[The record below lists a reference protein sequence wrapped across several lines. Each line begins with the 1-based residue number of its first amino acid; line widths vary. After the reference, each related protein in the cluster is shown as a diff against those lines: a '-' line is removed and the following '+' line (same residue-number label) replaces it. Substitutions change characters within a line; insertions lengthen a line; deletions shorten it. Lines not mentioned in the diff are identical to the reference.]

1 MKKTSFLAIL
11 LAALVLAAGVVTKD
25 SELIKSYVPVLLEQ
39 LQTMDTAVPE
49 EMPPKAEAKTQEA
62 VKTADDILAVTAL
75 DIGQNLELVL
85 RDSLLE
91 PTETVVEMVAEL
103 HRVYSAKNKAYGL
116 FSEDSELAQTLRL
129 QRQGE
134 EDFLAFSRAATGRLR
149 DELAKYPFADGGF
162 VLFCH
167 YRYLA
172 VEYLL
177 VAVLSNLSSMRV
189 NENLDINPTH
199 YLDINHA
206 DIVARIDLTEWE
218 TNPESTRYLTF
229 LKGRVGRK
237 VADFFMDFL
246 GASEG
251 LNAKAQNRG
260 LLQAVDDFTA
270 EAQLDKAERQNVRQ
284 QVYSYCNEQLQAGE
298 EIELESLSKELAGV
312 SEVSFTEFAAEK
324 GYELEESFPAD
335 RSTLRQLTKFAGSG
349 GGLTINFD
357 AMLLGERIFWD
368 PATDTLT
375 IKGTPPNL
383 RDQLQRRTSGGN

>member
-1 MKKTSFLAIL
+1 MSLDIDQI
-11 LAALVLAAGVVTKD
+11 ALHQ
-25 SELIKSYVPVLLEQ
+25 LIKRDEQ
-39 LQTMDTAVPE
+39 T
-49 EMPPKAEAKTQEA
+49 
-62 VKTADDILAVTAL
+62 
-75 DIGQNLELVL
+75 LELVL
-85 RDSLLE
+85 RDSLL
-91 PTETVVEMVAEL
+91 PTTQAVSELVEEL
-103 HRVYSAKNKAYGL
+103 HRVYSAKSKAFGL
-116 FSEDSELAQTLRL
+116 FNAESELAQTLREC
-129 QRQGE
+129 RAGE
-134 EDFLAFSRAATGRLR
+134 QDFLAFSRAATGRLGE
-149 DELAKYPFADGGF
+149 ELAKYPFAEGGI

-177 VAVLSNLSSMRV
+177 IAVLSSQSSMRV
-189 NENLDINPTH
+189 NEQLNISSVH

-229 LKGRVGRK
+229 LRGRVGRK

-246 GASEG
+246 GASVG
-251 LNAKAQNRG
+251 LDTKAQNRG
-260 LLQAVDDFTA
+260 LLQAVDDYCA
-270 EAQLDKAERQNVRQ
+270 ESDLDKAERQNYRQ

-298 EIELESLSKELAGV
+298 EIAIDDLARELPPLGEKNFRE
-312 SEVSFTEFAAEK
+312 FTQEQ

-368 PATDTLT
+368 PVTDTLT

-383 RDQLQRRTSGGN
+383 RDQLQRRTSGK

>member
-1 MKKTSFLAIL
+1 MSLDINQI
-11 LAALVLAAGVVTKD
+11 ALHQ
-25 SELIKSYVPVLLEQ
+25 LIKRDE
-39 LQTMDTAVPE
+39 
-49 EMPPKAEAKTQEA
+49 
-62 VKTADDILAVTAL
+62 
-75 DIGQNLELVL
+75 QNLELVL

-91 PTETVVEMVAEL
+91 PGAAAEEMMAEL

-116 FSEDSELAQTLRL
+116 FTEESELAEALRAH
-129 QRQGE
+129 RRGDD
-134 EDFLAFSRAATGRLR
+134 DFLAFSRAATGRLR
-149 DELAKYPFADGGF
+149 DELAKYLFADGGI

-177 VAVLSNLSSMRV
+177 VAVLNNLSSMRV
-189 NENLDINPTH
+189 NEQLDISATH

-218 TNPESTRYLTF
+218 TNPESSRYLTF

-270 EAQLDKAERQNVRQ
+270 EAELDKSERQNVRQ
-284 QVYSYCNEQLQAGE
+284 QVYTYCNEQLQAGE
-298 EIELESLSKELAGV
+298 EIELASLSNELAGV
-312 SEVSFTEFAAEK
+312 SDVSFQAFTADK

-335 RSTLRQLTKFAGSG
+335 RSTLRQLTKYAGSG

-357 AMLLGERIFWD
+357 ALLLGERIFWD

-383 RDQLQRRTSGGN
+383 RDQLSRRSGGK